1 MRGLTVQAA
10 ITLLI
15 MTLLAITGTMY
26 VVQQGAVRFIETLE
40 QGFRLRITVFIRMDI
55 LC

>member
-1 MRGLTVQAA
+1 MWVANTA
-10 ITLLI
+10 LI

-26 VVQQGAVRFIETLE
+26 VVQQGAVRFTETLE
-40 QGFRLRITVFIRMDI
+40 QGFRLRITVSLRMEF